1 LISYYDPRRLAG
13 DLASCESSLSRDQVI
28 MQSRSKARTARRLS
42 KDQYEML
49 AAFRYQLRQFL
60 HFSELAA
67 QHAGLTPRQH
77 QALLAIKGF
86 PNRETIT
93 IGELAEQLHIA
104 HHSAVGLVDRSVEQD
119 LIAREQGVKDRR
131 QVYIKLTDHGAQVLE
146 QLSGAHRNEIRRLGP
161 SLRLLLNSLMGD
173 QNDKA
178 RRQQLQWASE

>member
-1 LISYYDPRRLAG
+1 
-13 DLASCESSLSRDQVI
+13 
-28 MQSRSKARTARRLS
+28 MQSRSKARSPRRLS

-49 AAFRYQLRQFL
+49 AEFRYQLRQFL

-104 HHSAVGLVDRSVEQD
+104 HHSAVGLVDRSVEQK
-119 LIAREQGVKDRR
+119 LIARQQGIEDRR
-131 QVYIKLTDHGAQVLE
+131 QVYIKLTDHGSQVLE
-146 QLSGAHRNEIRRLGP
+146 QLSGAHRDEIRRLGP
-161 SLRLLLNSLMGD
+161 SLRLLLNNLMGD
-173 QNDKA
+173 QNHKA
-178 RRQQLQWASE
+178 HGQQLEWTTNKRNTHWRAA